1 VPPGRGGLRALPV
14 PGGRPGRAVGE
25 GTAGGPV
32 LWQPGRMRRPLL
44 PLVLL
49 AAVLVPGGVW
59 LVGRA
64 GAEDPAPP
72 VEARERPPVRVAGG
86 PDAESVLLAHTLV
99 ELLALEEVP
108 AEAIVFSDARDTRQ
122 ALELRDVELRIAY
135 TGETWLQTLGRA
147 DPPGDPRE
155 SFEEVRAHDVEE
167 GLVWF
172 RPPFEDGITA
182 PPADATFA
190 FMVAGPPSSNA
201 DLTTVSQLASRLSA
215 DPEATLCVDPE
226 FASRPDGLRAVLAAY
241 SVRSDQPVLAASPED
256 AVRGVAVGE
265 CIAGLTSATDG
276 RAWRAGLRPLVDDLD
291 VFPAFVVL
299 PQVRRQTLLER
310 PLVGRAVSPMA
321 SELSTELL
329 GQMNAQVAA
338 GEPIEEVAAV
348 AARELA
354 LRAGRELPDPGA

>member
-1 VPPGRGGLRALPV
+1 
-14 PGGRPGRAVGE
+14 
-25 GTAGGPV
+25 
-32 LWQPGRMRRPLL
+32 MRRPLL

-49 AAVLVPGGVW
+49 AAVLVLGGGVW

-64 GAEDPAPP
+64 GAEDPAPSA
-72 VEARERPPVRVAGG
+72 EAQDRPAVRVAGG
-86 PDAESVLLAHTLV
+86 PDAESVLLSHTLV

-108 AEAIVFSDARDTRQ
+108 AEAVVFSDARDTRQ

-147 DPPGDPRE
+147 DPPGDPEE
-155 SFEEVRAHDVEE
+155 SYEEVRAHDAEE
-167 GLVWF
+167 GLEWF
-172 RPPFEDGITA
+172 RPPFGDGSTE

-190 FMVAGPPSSNA
+190 FMVAGPPSIHA

-215 DPEATLCVDPE
+215 EPDATLCVDPE

-241 SVRSDQPVLAASPED
+241 SVRSDQPVLAAAPED
-256 AVRGVAVGE
+256 AVRGVSVGE

-299 PQVRRQTLLER
+299 PQARRQTLLER
-310 PLVGRAVSPMA
+310 PLVGRAVAPMA
-321 SELSTELL
+321 EELTTELL
-329 GQMNAQVAA
+329 GQMNARVAG

-354 LRAGRELPDPGA
+354 MRAGREVGEAAG

>member
-1 VPPGRGGLRALPV
+1 MPAGL
-14 PGGRPGRAVGE
+14 PGRAVGE
-25 GTAGGPV
+25 GTAGGAA
-32 LWQPGRMRRPLL
+32 LWQPVAMRRPLL

-49 AAVLVPGGVW
+49 AAVLVPGGIW
-59 LVGRA
+59 LVGQV
-64 GAEDPAPP
+64 GADDPAPP
-72 VEARERPPVRVAGG
+72 AEGRERPPIRVAGG

-99 ELLALEEVP
+99 ALLALGEIP
-108 AEAIVFSDARDTRQ
+108 AEVIVFSDARDTRQ

-135 TGETWLQTLGRA
+135 TGEAWLQTLGRA
-147 DPPGDPRE
+147 DPPGDPEE
-155 SFEEVRAHDVEE
+155 SFEEVRAHDTEQ

-172 RPPFEDGITA
+172 RPPFGDGITE

-190 FMVAGPPSSNA
+190 FMVAGPPSVHA
-201 DLTTVSQLASRLSA
+201 DLTSVSQLASRLSA

-241 SVRSDQPVLAASPED
+241 SVRSDQPVLAAAPED
-256 AVRGVAVGE
+256 AVRGVALGE

-276 RAWRAGLRPLVDDLD
+276 GAWRAGLRPLVDDLH

-310 PLVGRAVSPMA
+310 PLVGRGVSPMA

-329 GQMNAQVAA
+329 GQMNARVAA

-354 LRAGRELPDPGA
+354 LRSGREILEPGA

>member
-1 VPPGRGGLRALPV
+1 
-14 PGGRPGRAVGE
+14 
-25 GTAGGPV
+25 
-32 LWQPGRMRRPLL
+32 MRRSLL

-49 AAVLVPGGVW
+49 AAVLVLGGVW
-59 LVGRA
+59 LVGR
-64 GAEDPAPP
+64 GGGEEPAPP
-72 VEARERPPVRVAGG
+72 AEARDRPAIQVAAG

-108 AEAIVFSDARDTRQ
+108 AEAVVFSDARDTRQ

-147 DPPGDPRE
+147 DPPGDPEE
-155 SFEEVRAHDVEE
+155 SFEEVRAHDAEE

-172 RPPFEDGITA
+172 RPPFGDSIAE

-190 FMVAGPPSSNA
+190 FMVAGPPSIHA
-201 DLTTVSQLASRLSA
+201 DLTSVSQLASRLSA
-215 DPEATLCVDPE
+215 DPDATLCVDPE
-226 FASRPDGLRAVLAAY
+226 FASRADGLRAVLAAY

-256 AVRGVAVGE
+256 AVRGVSLGE

-276 RAWRAGLRPLVDDLD
+276 QAWRAGLRPLVDDLD

-310 PLVGRAVSPMA
+310 PLVGRSVSPMA
-321 SELSTELL
+321 TELSTELL
-329 GQMNAQVAA
+329 GQMNARVAG
-338 GEPIEEVAAV
+338 GEPIEEVAAA

-354 LRAGRELPDPGA
+354 LRAGREVPVAGS